1 MNKEDVW
8 LKCKPTIN
16 KHKVVESKTWT
27 EGNSVTKY
35 ELYAPQ
41 YEEEAI
47 KDAIFNA
54 YVMGKSEVLSKL
66 KVRVNKCDSN
76 RAEVEERSFQV
87 VCVDDSC
94 GEDDEKK
101 DEIVKGEIYTATAFD
116 HRLHLLTIDGK
127 QYSTT
132 RFLKIVDDK
141 ICVGDKAVFM
151 DEAAHLRD
159 KEYYPPVGTLGFC
172 TQLKDGRWFRWDNWL
187 WGAYSNLCM
196 TGAHVKKVVE
206 IV

>member
-27 EGNSVTKY
+27 EGNSITKY

-54 YVMGKSEVLSKL
+54 YAMGKTEVLNKL

-101 DEIVKGEIYTATAFD
+101 DEIVKGEIYTATTFD
-116 HRLHLLTIDGK
+116 HRLHLLTINGK

-132 RFLKIVDDK
+132 RFLKIVDDELK
-141 ICVGDKAVFM
+141 INDRVVFLDYKYKIDKF
-151 DEAAHLRD
+151 H
-159 KEYYPPVGTLGFC
+159 PPIGTLGNLVKFVD
-172 TQLKDGRWFRWDNWL
+172 TNRFVVWDNWE
-187 WGAYSNLCM
+187 WKNCTELCM
-196 TGAHVKKVVE
+196 THSNIKKVVE